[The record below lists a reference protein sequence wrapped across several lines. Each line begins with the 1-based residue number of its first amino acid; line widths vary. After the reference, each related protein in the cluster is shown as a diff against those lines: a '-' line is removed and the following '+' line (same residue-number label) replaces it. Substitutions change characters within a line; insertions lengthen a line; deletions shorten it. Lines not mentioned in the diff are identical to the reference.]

1 MSHLIKLNGNYIVKD
16 IKLPKSAEITLNS
29 GMSVKVSVLIVDERQ
44 ISEQQRKFIFALVN
58 DMSFHSGNDAEWE
71 RMLMQQFNANL
82 REIEVESLS
91 NCSMSYANGL
101 IDTIITHMI
110 EREVPISKAT
120 LNDNKYNFTLQQIY
134 AMTLKRVCAVCGTRA
149 DIHHLDKI
157 GMGNNRNKVSHLGR
171 RILPLCRTHHNEI
184 HNTGDVKFMEKYH
197 LEPIIVDEK
206 LDFFIRK
213 GTLRTYKKDNN
224 ID

>member
-1 MSHLIKLNGNYIVKD
+1 MSHLIKVNGNYIVKD
-16 IKLPKSAEITLNS
+16 IKLPNSAEITLNS
-29 GMSVKVSVLIVDERQ
+29 GMSVKVNVSVIDERQ

-58 DMSFHSGNDAEWE
+58 EMSFHSGNDPEWE

-91 NCSMSYANGL
+91 NCSMAYANGL

-110 EREVPISKAT
+110 EREVPISNAT
-120 LNDNKYNFTLQQIY
+120 LKENKYNFTEQQIY
-134 AMTLKRVCAVCGTRA
+134 AMALKRVCAVCGMRS
-149 DIHHLDKI
+149 DLHHLDKI

-184 HNTGDVKFMEKYH
+184 HNTGDIKFMEKYH

-206 LDFFIRK
+206 LDFFIKK
-213 GTLRTYKKDNN
+213 GTLKTYKDE
-224 ID
+224 